1 METKWSEIVLAF
13 SVLVQTGG
21 LVLLH
26 QQISISAMTQ
36 LSDPA
41 NGVVA

>member
-41 NGVVA
+41 YGVVA